1 MAIILMELAVY
12 RAQVFVRSAHH
23 QLYAYHALILTFW
36 LMDNASATMHLNN
49 LEAILRDI
57 VSLARQ

>member
-1 MAIILMELAVY
+1 MELAVY